1 MAYLLQRCLLVFLFY
16 PIAEPRASG
25 EDSVPKMVIGI
36 LGESVI
42 LPLEIPKEKQITYIV
57 WISQRSLA
65 IIETG
70 KEGKSPKIM
79 MTNPHYMGRIDFLNQ
94 SYSYAPQISHLK
106 MEDAGFYT
114 AEITIANITEPI
126 KKLFTLLIHERL
138 MEPKITLGPR
148 INDNG
153 TCLINVTCS
162 VEQVRENVTYNWTP
176 VGQRANA
183 SSGGPILSV
192 IWKPGDQDQYTC
204 TATNPVSN
212 SSHTI
217 LASKLC
223 AGIEHGISYIRVLPY
238 LMMTIILVIILPLL
252 GLSFWYIQRRKEKEA
267 DARDQDCTIYD
278 SISNLSPDITENTE
292 YATVSYPKKNI
303 QKNLEALHTVYDILQ
318 NTTKMDKSDTLE
330 KNRRSPGTLDFGNII

>member
-223 AGIEHGISYIRVLPY
+223 AEKHP
-238 LMMTIILVIILPLL
+238 
-252 GLSFWYIQRRKEKEA
+252 KE
-267 DARDQDCTIYD
+267 
-278 SISNLSPDITENTE
+278 
-292 YATVSYPKKNI
+292 
-303 QKNLEALHTVYDILQ
+303 
-318 NTTKMDKSDTLE
+318 
-330 KNRRSPGTLDFGNII
+330 FGSTAYSL